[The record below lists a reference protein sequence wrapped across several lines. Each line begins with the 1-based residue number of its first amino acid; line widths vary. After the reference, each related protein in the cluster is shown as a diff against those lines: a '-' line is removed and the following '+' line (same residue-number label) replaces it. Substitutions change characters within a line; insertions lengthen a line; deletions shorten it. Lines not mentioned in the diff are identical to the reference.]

1 MSGRTKPKKKGFLSK
16 FPSFRKK
23 KSSSASSISPD
34 KDANAN
40 PQPIQ
45 TQTFPPPP
53 DFATDNNDT
62 FTEPSQN
69 LNIDETRV
77 DNPNFK
83 VAPVALTTSTTS
95 QSAKRP
101 NAMDEYEIG
110 SSAKRMNSKSEDADC
125 TIIVNTSVHSPSKPA
140 STNQALKSAFFGV
153 TPSNV
158 ETKPNGDVCS
168 QSTNKIAD
176 LPIGSQMQTAT
187 TSVKKVDRS
196 AKTDDNENPW
206 QHKSDTGNDGKNKN
220 DVWLS
225 KGNNPWAKL
234 PSPTGTQNS
243 EKKESS
249 EAPLQNDTFVLDKS
263 VLNTTNKNATAFKKD
278 LCNTN
283 NIYLLDREKHDNR
296 IRLTYTGNTTSSTF
310 TGNADAGLPTTCEA
324 MKNTDLNDEE
334 IELEKASTGNSA
346 QQQANDKPKADSHRL
361 ISTGSQDALVE
372 NSPRV
377 SNIQGRHDSRSQS
390 DSSPR
395 NVSRLNGTTSQPIQ
409 STPTKQ
415 MPLST
420 VRHPQLSAVKGRFYS
435 NSVDSAELD
444 SIASDD
450 LMCDSRFIDDEVMGF
465 DEESFLSDLA
475 DGPKNSILQTRL
487 SRNGRIRSQSL
498 EASSKHDEK
507 VIDSR
512 RLRSITMGASPPSK
526 VYDSTPNGKILEEP
540 QHMTNFN
547 ERSKENH
554 VGFSRLNRSL
564 HLNLTSQ
571 LSFTSDEEVTMDANT
586 FRHLMQDM
594 TNMKT
599 MLFKLKRVIQ
609 DNNNAITG
617 SLPTSPVT
625 TVNPMLGQDN
635 ILVDLTQENVQL
647 KTEITSMKRLIE
659 ETDKTVGRLHGELLE
674 FQTAQTELSN
684 RNQVPKRDVGVQAD
698 LPIISY
704 KVYKPSYI
712 PRPTTFRTRSEV
724 SRIKAAFEEYMRI
737 NGRKI
742 PESYPSAKPEQI
754 IPLSPTKLESQ
765 QQQPKVESPKSPK
778 KIKLPEQPLSPENK
792 LPKPVKV
799 SPTEDSPK
807 PNLLQAPGGKSR
819 QIQPPRQL
827 HSTAKPT
834 PEQVKEQQP
843 RPSSTKSPSDS
854 TNIQESP
861 SSSGE
866 AAKPK
871 SKLPQSRLPKSN
883 TLTKLGAHTVSY
895 NGNQAKS
902 DEDINTSSKSG
913 SGNQSQSL
921 TTSTS
926 RSKLVPPSKVN
937 VNKEENGNRAE
948 KRYSDQTLEQQ
959 FGKGLES
966 SKTDEPVMVKQKSK
980 SKLMAPGFIKKTS
993 KSLSNENVS
1002 SLNGNHDHLQNGLEN
1017 NTQIKNGNKSEEN
1030 LAETDTKKQAGKIKK
1045 PNSPKTERPLSGGM
1059 EGFSRIPAPKS
1070 RIARSTGIPSRK
1082 TNQP

>member
-635 ILVDLTQENVQL
+635 ILVDLTQVSKQENVQL

-724 SRIKAAFEEYMRI
+724 RFLKVTHQLNLNRSYHCHQPNWKVNNSNQKWKALSHPRKSSCQNNLYLQRTNYQNQLKFPQQKTLLSQTFYRLQVANQGRYSRQDSSIQQR
-737 NGRKI
+737 
-742 PESYPSAKPEQI
+742 
-754 IPLSPTKLESQ
+754 SQ
-765 QQQPKVESPKSPK
+765 HQNKSRNNNQG
-778 KIKLPEQPLSPENK
+778 LARL
-792 LPKPVKV
+792 
-799 SPTEDSPK
+799 
-807 PNLLQAPGGKSR
+807 NLLATAPIFRNHQVHQERRQNQNQNCHSR
-819 QIQPPRQL
+819 DYRKVTPLPNWAHIQCRITETRQNL
-827 HSTAKPT
+827 
-834 PEQVKEQQP
+834 
-843 RPSSTKSPSDS
+843 TK
-854 TNIQESP
+854 
-861 SSSGE
+861 
-866 AAKPK
+866 
-871 SKLPQSRLPKSN
+871 
-883 TLTKLGAHTVSY
+883 TLTRLQKVD
-895 NGNQAKS
+895 QATNRS
-902 DEDINTSSKSG
+902 LSRHRHRD
-913 SGNQSQSL
+913 QSL
-921 TTSTS
+921 FH
-926 RSKLVPPSKVN
+926 RQ
-937 VNKEENGNRAE
+937 R
-948 KRYSDQTLEQQ
+948 
-959 FGKGLES
+959 
-966 SKTDEPVMVKQKSK
+966 
-980 SKLMAPGFIKKTS
+980 LM
-993 KSLSNENVS
+993 
-1002 SLNGNHDHLQNGLEN
+1002 
-1017 NTQIKNGNKSEEN
+1017 
-1030 LAETDTKKQAGKIKK
+1030 
-1045 PNSPKTERPLSGGM
+1045 
-1059 EGFSRIPAPKS
+1059 
-1070 RIARSTGIPSRK
+1070 
-1082 TNQP
+1082 